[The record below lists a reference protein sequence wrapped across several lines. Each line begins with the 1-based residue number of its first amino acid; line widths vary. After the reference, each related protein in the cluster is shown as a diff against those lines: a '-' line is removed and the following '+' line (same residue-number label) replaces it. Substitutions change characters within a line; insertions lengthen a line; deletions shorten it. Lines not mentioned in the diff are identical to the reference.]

1 MRKFVCIF
9 ITILVLSIVAAIF
22 LFKPSADID
31 NSDNVVAP
39 LTVQQNAPADSVK
52 ITGLVLDG
60 ITNRPLPAQMTI
72 RQSNRIV
79 TTAECDESG
88 VFSLPLEDG
97 RYELTAEYPGYVA
110 KGKNDISKMIEI
122 DGKNVDFGTISL
134 LPAAQIKGHIIEGNQ
149 DLRADIAF
157 FYQHDNSGERYYKY
171 NTISTDESGNFLLKQ
186 AYGGIQDIEITADG
200 FVSQKLTGIEIHPG
214 QTIDLGDIPM
224 IMGVTVFG
232 TVTDASTK
240 RAIAD
245 AKIQYTDFQRKL
257 LVDTKS
263 AKDGSFALPATA
275 MNKFYVTVAAD
286 GYNSAK
292 SYIASNMQ
300 HRYELNVALSAIPS
314 APSLTAQEDSKP
326 DTPLPIDP
334 TLEHNDHAEAD
345 ATAKK
350 LFMENEK
357 AYQDAIAIKLN
368 DAPEDAD
375 ISAYLQAQLI
385 QKAGA
390 LQIASEK
397 YSQIIVDSHSPE
409 WSTASFVRLGAL
421 FYDVADQLMLSNVPP
436 DLPEDVEKAYL
447 GVLHNFAGQF
457 MNKAVDYYE
466 KAVEHGSTH
475 HISNEY
481 IQEAEKQLSLMRY

>member
-9 ITILVLSIVAAIF
+9 ITILVLSIVSAIF

-31 NSDNVVAP
+31 NSDSVVAP
-39 LTVQQNAPADSVK
+39 LAVQQNAPADSVK
-52 ITGLVLDG
+52 LSGLVLDG

-122 DGKNVDFGTISL
+122 DGKSVDFGTIPL
-134 LPAAQIKGHIIEGNQ
+134 LPAAQIKGRVIEDNHS
-149 DLRADIAF
+149 LHANVVF
-157 FYQHDNSGERYYKY
+157 FYQHDDSGARHYKF
-171 NTISTDESGNFLLKQ
+171 NTITTDESGNFLLKQ
-186 AYGGIQDIEITADG
+186 AYAGILNIEITADG
-200 FVSQKLTGIEIHPG
+200 FVSQKQTGIEIHPG
-214 QTIDLGDIPM
+214 QTVDLGDIPM
-224 IMGVTVFG
+224 IIGVTVFG
-232 TVTDASTK
+232 IVTDASTNK
-240 RAIAD
+240 AIAG
-245 AKIQYTDFQRKL
+245 ATIQYTDFQRKV

-263 AKDGSFALPATA
+263 AEDGTFALPATA

-286 GYNSAK
+286 GYNSAR
-292 SYIASNMQ
+292 SYILSNMQ
-300 HRYELNVALSAIPS
+300 HRYELNVALSAIPN
-314 APSLTAQEDSKP
+314 APSLTAQTASKP
-326 DTPLPIDP
+326 DAPSPINP
-334 TLEHNDHAEAD
+334 KLENNDHSKAD
-345 ATAKK
+345 AAAEK

-357 AYQDAIAIKLN
+357 AYQDAITMKFN

-397 YSQIIVDSHSPE
+397 YSQIIEDSHSPE
-409 WSTASFVRLGAL
+409 WTNASIVRLGAL

-436 DLPEDVEKAYL
+436 DLPEDVQKEYIGL
-447 GVLHNFAGQF
+447 LHNFAGQF

-466 KAVEHGSTH
+466 KAVEHGAKH

-481 IQEAEKQLSLMRY
+481 IQEAEKQLSLIRY